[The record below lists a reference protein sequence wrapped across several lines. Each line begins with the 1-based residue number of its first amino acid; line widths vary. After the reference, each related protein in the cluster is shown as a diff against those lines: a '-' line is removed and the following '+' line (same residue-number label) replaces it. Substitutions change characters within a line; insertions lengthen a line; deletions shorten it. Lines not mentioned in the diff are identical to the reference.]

1 MKGRRRRRTGETIAR
16 QLKENHYCVAWRKK
30 RKNIAMQQKK
40 KKTFLLRS
48 ERLHKIW
55 NERWLGKTLLC
66 ERPRSRSRKK
76 LVGPFIKLPLKCIL
90 REFVYQIS
98 GVLQRIT
105 SALDWQGWYGQW
117 QKKILGENSCQILA
131 GEQCW
136 GQTTKTLCKL
146 WKQKV
151 NRAFNGCYI
160 HPSESGAKAHSGV
173 SQSKIPKLDLVFNV
187 MIKDSNILNV
197 TLNLAD
203 SSTFSHWTE
212 CSHPRG
218 KRRAADKSKKWIPM
232 MIQKKKLRAR
242 TDVMC
247 QSCC

>member
-1 MKGRRRRRTGETIAR
+1 M
-16 QLKENHYCVAWRKK
+16 
-30 RKNIAMQQKK
+30 
-40 KKTFLLRS
+40 
-48 ERLHKIW
+48 
-55 NERWLGKTLLC
+55 WLGKTLLC
-66 ERPRSRSRKK
+66 ERPRCRLRKK

-90 REFVYQIS
+90 REFVCQIS

-117 QKKILGENSCQILA
+117 QKKILGENSFQILA

-173 SQSKIPKLDLVFNV
+173 LQSKIPKLDLVFNV

-203 SSTFSHWTE
+203 SSTFSYWTE

-218 KRRAADKSKKWIPM
+218 KRRAADKSKSGFRWWYKRKSFVLALM
-232 MIQKKKLRAR
+232 LCVRAAVSHDSNR
-242 TDVMC
+242 GWSLDGPNGQGRPFGIVTFSHHVTKIIIVTLQHC
-247 QSCC
+247 NIATFF